1 MAEQAT
7 RSWLEVKRFFTKEGV
22 HPYSEV
28 EWDVRDAII
37 PNFSDGDN
45 WSQGDTEE
53 CITLLKA
60 QILQRV
66 NLFCYGQ
73 VESPYGTG
81 QFLVDLKEAFPE
93 DERLAVSKIENK
105 DGIYQSIKD
114 FLGRGR

>member
-1 MAEQAT
+1 MISAAYKLCSKIVDLEYPAE
-7 RSWLEVKRFFTKEGV
+7 
-22 HPYSEV
+22 
-28 EWDVRDAII
+28 EWNIYCLH
-37 PNFSDGDN
+37 FSDGDN

-53 CITLLKA
+53 CVNILKTQLLP
-60 QILQRV
+60 RV

-81 QFLVDLKEAFPE
+81 QFLVDLKEAYGD
-93 DERLAVSKIENK
+93 DERVAVSKIENK